1 LNKTVLVT
9 GGNKG
14 IGLELTKE
22 FLKLG
27 YKIIIIARDFENFE
41 FSQNEQIQ
49 MISFDLINIDK
60 ISELVA
66 TLPDIDILINNAG
79 VMHALPY
86 NTNTH

>member
-1 LNKTVLVT
+1 MVWVFCMGWVLLNSYRHKINKETILNKTVLVT

-14 IGLELTKE
+14 IGLELTKK

-49 MISFDLINIDK
+49 MISFDLITDVTIK
-60 ISELVA
+60 RKK
-66 TLPDIDILINNAG
+66 
-79 VMHALPY
+79 
-86 NTNTH
+86 